1 MSDVVFTS
9 APAKSASGN
18 ASLNPSRRPF
28 ANPTSASC
36 PFTVSVTPVSSTSV
50 TSAEVVRP
58 IPNAEPNPVAIALMT
73 VKAPPDTPLP
83 FIQPP

>member
-9 APAKSASGN
+9 APLKSESGN
-18 ASLNPSRRPF
+18 ASLNPSRSPF
-28 ANPTSASC
+28 ANPASASC
-36 PFTVSVTPVSSTSV
+36 PFTERVTPGSSTSV

-58 IPNAEPNPVAIALMT
+58 IPKAEPNPVAIALMT